1 VSGPEIIASLAV
13 SADGF
18 VADRD
23 GGVGFLDGFDPS
35 SLGFDAFLAGI
46 DTVVM
51 GRTTFDQVQG
61 FGAWPYA
68 GKHGLLLTSRAAYL
82 PEGMVAVAPE
92 ARCITPALAGLKAR
106 RVWVVGGPRTVA
118 LCLGAG
124 LLDRIELHVIPRTI
138 GAGIPLALPPACLAL
153 DAAEAVGSSVARL
166 CWRVQRP

>member
-1 VSGPEIIASLAV
+1 MSDGEIIASLAI

-51 GRTTFDQVQG
+51 GRATFDQVQG

-68 GKHGLLLTSRAAYL
+68 GKRGLLLTSQPADL
-82 PEGMVAVAPE
+82 PDGMVAALPE
-92 ARCITPALAGLKAR
+92 AGRIAPALAGLAAR
-106 RVWVVGGPRTVA
+106 RVWVVGGPRTVS
-118 LCLGAG
+118 LCLDAG
-124 LLDRIELHVIPRTI
+124 VLDRIELHVIPRTL
-138 GAGIPLALPPACLAL
+138 GAGIPLALPPASLAL
-153 DAAEAVGSSVARL
+153 DAAEMLGSSVARL
-166 CWRVQRP
+166 SWRVLRP